1 MAYRDYQ
8 RQRQMTLGDLLL
20 ENRIILLQGV
30 LLIIIS
36 FIFFNNPT
44 EVFAV
49 ISFWVGLLTLIAGVI
64 GLASYFMVDRS
75 ERDSTVLLW
84 SVATLIF
91 GILLIGKLGL
101 TMKLI
106 TVLFGIWILMT
117 GIWLTTAGWQY
128 RNNGSPAWLML
139 IAGVLS
145 VIAGVSTIFDV
156 KVGAVWISS
165 LLGVQTLLAG
175 LGFVMLAFLKRKV
188 VSKLK
193 SESPLLGNR

>member
-1 MAYRDYQ
+1 
-8 RQRQMTLGDLLL
+8 MTTLFKKWW
-20 ENRIILLQGV
+20 IILLQGI

-44 EVFAV
+44 EVLAV
-49 ISFWVGLLTLIAGVI
+49 ISFWVGLLTLIMGVI
-64 GLASYFMVDRS
+64 GLASYFIVDRS

-84 SVATLIF
+84 SIATLIF
-91 GILLIGKLGL
+91 GILLLGKLGL

-117 GIWLTTAGWQY
+117 GIWLTSAGWQY

-139 IAGVLS
+139 IAGILS
-145 VIAGVSTIFDV
+145 LIAGVSIIFDV

-188 VSKLK
+188 ISTLK
-193 SESPLLGNR
+193 SGSPLLGNR